1 MKLNANLITM
11 LALLSAG
18 SSLTAG
24 EWGKEVVGK
33 EVIEADGPFV
43 SGTFSFNYNT
53 HFISYGA
60 DVWGNG
66 GSTFND
72 SLFNPSLELKFAL
85 PNDYY
90 MVLGTWWDV
99 NGNIDPS
106 AIGGRIQEV
115 DLWTGVGKDFGFV
128 DAKLLYQQWI
138 YASDT
143 EHIVDLVLGFEA
155 PLNPSF
161 TVHYRPDQGAA
172 FGDEGFFFVGG
183 IAPGFDV
190 GPVAV
195 TIPVNVAFATDNF
208 HGGDSGFGYAS
219 AGVQASYPL
228 PVPDGYGDWSLTAGY
243 TYYHTSDDVI
253 PNNPADDFF
262 TGTAGISIGF

>member
-1 MKLNANLITM
+1 MKLNANL
-11 LALLSAG
+11 LAVLAALSAG
-18 SSLTAG
+18 VSLQAG
-24 EWGKEVVGK
+24 DWGKAPVGK
-33 EVIEADGPFV
+33 DVVEPEGPFI
-43 SGTFSFNYNT
+43 SGTFAFNYNT

-85 PNDYY
+85 PSDAYL
-90 MVLGTWWDV
+90 VLGTWWDV

-115 DLWTGVGKDFGFV
+115 DVWAGVGKDFGLI

-161 TVHYRPDQGAA
+161 TVHYRADQGAA

-183 IAPGFDV
+183 IAPSFEA
-190 GPVAV
+190 GPVTV

-208 HGGDSGFGYAS
+208 HGGDSGFGFAS

-228 PVPDGYGDWSLTAGY
+228 PIPAEYGDWALNVGT
-243 TYYHTSDDVI
+243 TYYHTDEDAI
-253 PNNPADDFF
+253 PNNPEDSFWTAN
-262 TGTAGISIGF
+262 AGISIGF